1 MTVLL
6 SIGNMVLRMYHWG
19 VSSELKPGFAVDW
32 VPDALDEEDMA
43 AKGLVLHLA
52 MALDEVRLVTAT
64 EVRDGVI
71 ILTFVE
77 I

>member
-1 MTVLL
+1 MAFKALQPYPNCEGISL
-6 SIGNMVLRMYHWG
+6 
-19 VSSELKPGFAVDW
+19 ELKPSFVVDW

-52 MALDEVRLVTAT
+52 MALDVVRLVTAI

-71 ILTFVE
+71 IIASFE